1 MATGE
6 SGAYG
11 AHAQRLANRAN
22 NQGNGCVITQLQD
35 MAGRNARVHQVKTKS
50 AMEMFHVRVSEDV
63 WTSGPSYSKP
73 D

>member
-22 NQGNGCVITQLQD
+22 NQGNGCVIIQLQD
-35 MAGRNARVHQVKTKS
+35 MAGKNVMVHQVKSKS
-50 AMEMFHVRVSEDV
+50 AMKMFHVQVITDKERFTKSD
-63 WTSGPSYSKP
+63 W
-73 D
+73 